1 MQTECK
7 KLAFCW
13 GAACFRKILCKDN
26 HFCPIIC
33 NFPSKLIMFII
44 YLKTSSK
51 DGSAYRFP
59 RGLYLTVSQTACLS
73 CRSCVLLCVL
83 IRVPFRKLII
93 DNSLMW
99 QSGNVAL
106 WHFSVLNFYFMPVF
120 AISLLYP
127 AVATPASDD
136 IPQSR
141 FTTISAL
148 QCPQI
153 IHRE

>member
-1 MQTECK
+1 MSLENSQR
-7 KLAFCW
+7 F
-13 GAACFRKILCKDN
+13 
-26 HFCPIIC
+26 IC

-73 CRSCVLLCVL
+73 CRSCALLCVL
-83 IRVPFRKLII
+83 IQVPFRKLII

-106 WHFSVLNFYFMPVF
+106 WHFSVLHFHFMPVF

-127 AVATPASDD
+127 AVSFPVCPYLFPLFLRTIITKS
-136 IPQSR
+136 IMQQSR
-141 FTTISAL
+141 K
-148 QCPQI
+148 P
-153 IHRE
+153 

>member
-1 MQTECK
+1 MQK
-7 KLAFCW
+7 
-13 GAACFRKILCKDN
+13 ACFLLRCSLFSQNSFAKI
-26 HFCPIIC
+26 IISVR
-33 NFPSKLIMFII
+33 FFVILPSKLIMFII
-44 YLKTSSK
+44 HLKTSSK

-73 CRSCVLLCVL
+73 CRFYVLLCVL

-93 DNSLMW
+93 DNSLLW

-106 WHFSVLNFYFMPVF
+106 WHFSVLHFHFMPVF

-127 AVATPASDD
+127 TVATPAGDD